1 MQNARPIWI
10 VTCHEQVVAA
20 FTIRRQLVAFLAEA
34 AERYG
39 DDLAILRMPDGKPC
53 NKAFFEPGDLMQ
65 ENRRRER
72 RRAMVDTL
80 SI

>member
-1 MQNARPIWI
+1 MPNARPIWI

-20 FTIRRQLVAFLAEA
+20 FTIRRQLVTFLGEA

-39 DDLAILRMPDGKPC
+39 DDLTIVRVPDGRPC

-65 ENRRRER
+65 DNRRRER
-72 RRAMVDTL
+72 RRVMLAQASV
-80 SI
+80 